1 MPATKLAMEAALQHP
16 ELADAFLKRYAPGVL
31 LRVHV
36 KLRERDDSD
45 TTGASESHTKRGN
58 RYRWSTS
65 SGGLQPL
72 KTGTMCQ
79 AAIVVERKR
88 LIKLILPWTK
98 KAVGAD

>member
-1 MPATKLAMEAALQHP
+1 M
-16 ELADAFLKRYAPGVL
+16 L

-36 KLRERDDSD
+36 KLDERVDSS
-45 TTGASESHTKRGN
+45 TALPSGPRSKRGN
-58 RYRWSTS
+58 RYRWSSS

-79 AAIVVERKR
+79 AAIVVDRQS

-98 KAVGAD
+98 KAVGTD